1 VTQRYKTINALLS
14 TPEHNF
20 FSLVRDPAQTTFDLR
35 STTPPIPSSFET
47 GFLGYER
54 TQIREFVAEENLSL
68 PAKCSWIVP
77 DMYALLDEISL
88 DGENTVV
95 LGTALSSI
103 HDRDPGAM
111 TKDEK
116 DQWILESDQHDLIKD
131 MWREFRVT
139 FAEAEQLSTVLTFEK
154 DFTQKL
160 YNDAFVAKYTDERG
174 VFHVARAQLA
184 FETSHHDEL

>member
-1 VTQRYKTINALLS
+1 
-14 TPEHNF
+14 
-20 FSLVRDPAQTTFDLR
+20 
-35 STTPPIPSSFET
+35 
-47 GFLGYER
+47 
-54 TQIREFVAEENLSL
+54 
-68 PAKCSWIVP
+68 
-77 DMYALLDEISL
+77 MYALLDEISL
-88 DGENTVV
+88 DGKNTVV

-103 HDRDPGAM
+103 HDRDRGAM

-116 DQWILESDQHDLIKD
+116 DQWILESDQHDWIKD

-139 FAEAEQLSTVLTFEK
+139 FAEAKQLSTVLTFEK

-174 VFHVARAQLA
+174 VFHVARAQRA